1 MTSNVIPIDPIAAV
15 FGERGLLAQ
24 SFKGYRPREGQVA
37 LSRAVHDT
45 LTNGGSLLAD
55 GPTGTGKSIAYLVPA
70 ILRAVQRNER
80 VIVATANIA
89 LQEQLTQKDLPSL
102 KATLA
107 PLAGDDWRFA
117 LLKGRSNYVCLSL
130 VNDPA
135 QREEWSTSLSDSE
148 LSDLRRVDAW
158 AQRTD
163 TGDRSEMP
171 FTVTDN
177 VWRMRS
183 MDRDDC
189 HGKSCEHYDECF
201 ARKAHERASNAAVVV
216 VNYHL
221 LFAHIAMRA
230 ETGRNVILPEFHAL
244 IMDEAHEAGDVAREF
259 FGHTLSESRV
269 KRIERW
275 AREARRKALAAGVEC
290 DDADAREL
298 TSAADGLHKAGD
310 AFFSVCAEIMR
321 EVNAQ
326 RDAKVTTL
334 RSDAKACAPALVAM
348 AELMEPLQT
357 ARRVGMRL
365 HARVKRMERDG
376 LSVTRHALRVQ
387 RDAERSARAC
397 IKALSWIEDAIRP
410 RADNDNTD
418 GASSDSDTIDAIHW
432 INVSTSRT
440 GKVRHT
446 WESRHI
452 DLSSVL
458 YAHVWQATRAVI
470 ACSATMTTGQGA
482 GGWTWVKRQLGA
494 PNGARVLS
502 VPSPFDFARQA
513 LLCLPAGD
521 HDPKRD
527 RDHFNAFVLDTLARV
542 ARSAGGRTLGLFTS
556 AFMAQEAGR
565 HLRIAVN
572 MSEGDFSEVMILTQG
587 DLPRSQLVA
596 EFKRDE
602 TSVLCGTA
610 SLWTGVD
617 VQGSA
622 CVCVLIDKLP
632 FAPPGDP
639 VMDAL
644 QERAIARTGKTF
656 AGFMEESL
664 PRAVLALRQG
674 VGRLIRS
681 VDDWGCVVICDPR
694 LTSKGYGAEIV
705 RALGMPTRTRSVS
718 EACEW
723 LRRGVRAM
731 GNTSNTSNTDN
742 ARGAVNE

>member
-1 MTSNVIPIDPIAAV
+1 VSNVIPIDPIAAV
-15 FGERGLLAQ
+15 FGAQ
-24 SFKGYRPREGQVA
+24 GILSRAFPGYAPREGQVSFA
-37 LSRAVHDT
+37 RACHDT
-45 LTNGGSLLAD
+45 LSNGGALLCDA
-55 GPTGTGKSIAYLVPA
+55 PCGTGKSLAYLVPA

-89 LQEQLTQKDLPSL
+89 LQEQLVQKDLPSL
-102 KATLA
+102 KTTLA
-107 PLAGDDWRFA
+107 PIAGDDWRFA

-148 LSDLRRVDAW
+148 FSDLRRVDAW

-244 IMDEAHEAGDVAREF
+244 VMDEAHEAGDIAREF
-259 FGHTLSESRV
+259 FGHTLSEGRV

-310 AFFSVCAEIMR
+310 AFFNVCAEIMR

-326 RDAKVTTL
+326 RTDNKVTTL
-334 RSDAKACAPALVAM
+334 RSDAKACAPALTAM
-348 AELMEPLQT
+348 AELMEPLQV

-397 IKALSWIEDAIRP
+397 IKALSWIEDALRP
-410 RADNDNTD
+410 RGDSSNTD
-418 GASSDSDTIDAIHW
+418 GALSDNDTNTIDAIHW

-470 ACSATMTTGQGA
+470 ACSATMTTGQGN

-521 HDPKRD
+521 HDPKAD
-527 RDHFNAFVLDTLARV
+527 REGFDRFVIDALKQV
-542 ARSAGGRTLGLFTS
+542 ASAAGGRTLGLFTS
-556 AFMAQEAGR
+556 ARMARTAWEKLLASHG
-565 HLRIAVN
+565 HAFNVLC
-572 MSEGDFSEVMILTQG
+572 QG
-587 DLPRSQLVA
+587 DLPRSQLVQ

-617 VQGSA
+617 VQGHA

-644 QERAIARTGKTF
+644 CERAVARTGKTF

-694 LTSKGYGAEIV
+694 LTSKGYGGDIV
-705 RALGMPTRTRSVS
+705 RALALPTRTRSIA
-718 EACEW
+718 EACAW
-723 LRRGVRAM
+723 LERGVREM
-731 GNTSNTSNTDN
+731 KSERN
-742 ARGAVNE
+742 GAVNE